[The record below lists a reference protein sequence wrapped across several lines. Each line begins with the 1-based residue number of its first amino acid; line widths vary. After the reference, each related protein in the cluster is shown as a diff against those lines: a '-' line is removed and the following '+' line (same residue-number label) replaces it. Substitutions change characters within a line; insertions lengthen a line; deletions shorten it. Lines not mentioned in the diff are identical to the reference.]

1 METFTVSLIFDNV
14 LFGFLCCTVFADGLP
29 SWPERRWWSR
39 WAAAVG
45 FRSIKLVHVCCLR
58 VHKFVCVY
66 FATMAMVLLL
76 TSTIHIINLSNIFL
90 YNCQSLL
97 LRHERT
103 TFIPLCSPFLIKSF
117 SKGLF
122 YRRARFI
129 ENNLTTKL
137 IEF

>member
-1 METFTVSLIFDNV
+1 MITFYLA
-14 LFGFLCCTVFADGLP
+14 CCFVQYLQKVCPRDQNGDGGRGGVG
-29 SWPERRWWSR
+29 EG
-39 WAAAVG
+39 AAAVG

-97 LRHERT
+97 LHHERT
-103 TFIPLCSPFLIKSF
+103 TFIPLYSPFLIKSL
-117 SKGLF
+117 SKDYF
-122 YRRARFI
+122 ITVRFI